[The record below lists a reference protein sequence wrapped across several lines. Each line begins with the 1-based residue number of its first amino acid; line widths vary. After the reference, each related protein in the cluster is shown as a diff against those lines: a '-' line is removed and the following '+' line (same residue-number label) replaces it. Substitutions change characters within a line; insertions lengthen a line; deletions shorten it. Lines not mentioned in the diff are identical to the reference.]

1 MIGDDD
7 ILQKA
12 FQNALVPGAYMG
24 EEYMGTNGMGTA
36 IVEGRP
42 LQVSGKEHYVEVF
55 HKWTC
60 SGAPIRNPKGEII
73 GSLNLTGDI
82 GNVHPHTLGIVAAA
96 VNAIENMLKIKE
108 YNKKLALSKNYIET
122 ILNSIPATR
131 ERFKNLIDNSDLN
144 KEFNKNLYEELKRE
158 LHDNGPVVFIG
169 PYEHHSNILMW
180 RESIAEVV
188 EIKLNSEGYLD
199 LEDLENKLKD
209 EKYSERVKI
218 GSFSAASN
226 VTGIKTDVYKVA
238 DILHENNAIAC
249 FDYAASAPYVEIDMN
264 PENGSYLDAV
274 FFSPHKFLGGPG
286 ACGVLVINSKLYDNS
301 IAPTTAGG
309 GTVDYVSELGQD
321 YYKDPEER
329 EKAGTP
335 GIMQAI
341 KAALAIE
348 LKNKIGLEKIE
359 ELEYEYTKKFMD
371 RFENNENVVVL
382 GPKDPDKRV
391 SIISFMI
398 EHKGKDLHPRFITK
412 LLNDLFGIQ
421 SRAGCACAGP
431 YGHRLLGIDSAKSE
445 IFRGIIQKDVHS
457 LKPGWTRINLH
468 YTMTEE
474 DVDFILDAIEFIAE
488 YGYLF
493 LEEYQIDLKSGSWNH
508 INSID
513 QINLINNFGIES
525 SFDYINKAFEY
536 EKIVDRE
543 IEYKKY
549 LNEAKEKA
557 EKLKIIYSGDFKKYK
572 DEYYESLRWFDF
584 INAVNHI

>member
-1 MIGDDD
+1 MNLDVLRKEIVGLDKFFKTPYGERVMTYADYTASGRALKFVEKYLVEIQKFYANTHTEDD
-7 ILQKA
+7 ITGEVMTNLLHKA
-12 FQNALVPGAYMG
+12 EKIVKNELNA
-24 EEYMGTNGMGTA
+24 
-36 IVEGRP
+36 
-42 LQVSGKEHYVEVF
+42 
-55 HKWTC
+55 
-60 SGAPIRNPKGEII
+60 
-73 GSLNLTGDI
+73 
-82 GNVHPHTLGIVAAA
+82 
-96 VNAIENMLKIKE
+96 
-108 YNKKLALSKNYIET
+108 SKNCYVIEAGAGAT
-122 ILNSIPATR
+122 GAVLRLSEILGLYFAPATR

-209 EKYSERVKI
+209 EKYSERVKV

-226 VTGIKTDVYKVA
+226 VTGIKTDVCKVA

-335 GIMQAI
+335 GTMQAI

-513 QINLINNFGIES
+513 QINLINNFGIKS
-525 SFDYINKAFEY
+525 SFDYINKVFEY
-536 EKIVDRE
+536 EKIIDRE

>member
-1 MIGDDD
+1 
-7 ILQKA
+7 
-12 FQNALVPGAYMG
+12 
-24 EEYMGTNGMGTA
+24 
-36 IVEGRP
+36 
-42 LQVSGKEHYVEVF
+42 
-55 HKWTC
+55 
-60 SGAPIRNPKGEII
+60 
-73 GSLNLTGDI
+73 
-82 GNVHPHTLGIVAAA
+82 
-96 VNAIENMLKIKE
+96 
-108 YNKKLALSKNYIET
+108 
-122 ILNSIPATR
+122 
-131 ERFKNLIDNSDLN
+131 
-144 KEFNKNLYEELKRE
+144 
-158 LHDNGPVVFIG
+158 
-169 PYEHHSNILMW
+169 MW

-238 DILHENNAIAC
+238 DILHGNNGIAC

-301 IAPTTAGG
+301 IPPTTAGG

-341 KAALAIE
+341 KASLAIE
-348 LKNKIGLEKIE
+348 LKNKIGIEKIE
-359 ELEYEYTKKFMD
+359 ELEYDYTKKFMD

-382 GPKDPDKRV
+382 GPKDPKKRV

-398 EHKGKDLHPRFITK
+398 EHKGKHLHPRFITK

-431 YGHRLLGIDSAKSE
+431 YGHRLLGIDSTKSE

-474 DVDFILDAIEFIAE
+474 DVDFILDAIEFISE

-513 QINLINNFGIES
+513 QIDLISDFGIES
-525 SFDYINKAFEY
+525 SFDYIDKAFEY
-536 EKIVDRE
+536 EKIIDRE

-549 LNEAKEKA
+549 LNEAKEKTG
-557 EKLKIIYSGDFKKYK
+557 KLKVIYSGDFKKYK
-572 DEYYESLRWFDF
+572 DQYYENLRWFDF